1 MVVLEQTLT
10 VVLGLNL
17 PSFPDLRDTMHR
29 GLLPKYLLVW
39 SKQADGAIYASQHT
53 SCVDTTASFPQFWH
67 TASKQ
72 TAELWSTGLQASG

>member
-29 GLLPKYLLVW
+29 GLLLCRHHRQFSSVLAYRQQTDRRAVEHW
-39 SKQADGAIYASQHT
+39 SPSLRLI
-53 SCVDTTASFPQFWH
+53 
-67 TASKQ
+67 
-72 TAELWSTGLQASG
+72 L

>member
-29 GLLPKYLLVW
+29 GLLPKYMLVW
-39 SKQADGAIYASQHT
+39 SK
-53 SCVDTTASFPQFWH
+53 
-67 TASKQ
+67 
-72 TAELWSTGLQASG
+72 